1 MSEQPNFLKRFKKG
15 LIVTAIGAISFT
27 SVSFVEDY
35 FEISKNLDIFTTLY
49 RELNTYYVDEIDPSA
64 LMKTGIDAMLES
76 LDPYTNFI
84 SESEIEDYRVM
95 TTGQY
100 GGIGARVSTQREYA
114 TVVEIYEGFA
124 AFKAGLRAGDI
135 IKEVNGTSTKGRNPD
150 EISKL
155 LKGTPNSKIKV
166 KVLRPGSSS
175 IEIKEIT
182 REKISIKNV
191 IYHGMVKD
199 DYAYIKLTGFTFDA
213 GKEVRSALT
222 DLQKFNPK
230 GIILDLRDN
239 PGGLLSEA
247 VNVSN
252 VFIDKGELVVKTK
265 GRVKEWEESYLTKQ
279 TPVDTKTPLIVLIN
293 DRSASASEIVSGVI
307 QDLDR
312 GVIIGQKSFGKGLV
326 QATRPLSYNAKLKI
340 TTAKY
345 YIPSGRCIQA
355 LDYSHRAKDG
365 SVSKVPDSLMAI
377 FYTKNKRPVKDG
389 GGIYPDISVEGL
401 EMSIISKVLLDS
413 GLILDFVTDY
423 YLTNPPVSNAKE
435 FEVNEKMYQ
444 AFTKFLSSKNYN
456 YSTNTEKMLEA
467 YAEAAKKESYYE
479 AVKDELNKLE
489 TKMLND
495 KKGDLMKFKD
505 ELKQIIT
512 YHAVGRYHFQSG
524 QIKASFSY
532 DKDLSAALDAFK
544 KPTKFTQILNP
555 N

>member
-1 MSEQPNFLKRFKKG
+1 MSVQPNFFKRFKKG
-15 LIVTAIGAISFT
+15 IIVTAIGAVSFT
-27 SVSFVEDY
+27 SISFVEDY
-35 FEISKNLDIFTTLY
+35 FEISKNLDIFTNLY

-100 GGIGARVSTQREYA
+100 GGIGARVSTQREFA
-114 TVVEIYEGFA
+114 TVVEVYEGFA

-135 IKEVNGTSTKGRNPD
+135 IQEVNGTSTKGKNPE

-166 KVLRPGSSS
+166 KVQRPGSSA
-175 IEIKEIT
+175 IETKEIT
-182 REKISIKNV
+182 REKISINNV
-191 IYHGMVKD
+191 VYHGMIKD

-222 DLQKFNPK
+222 ELQKFNPK

-279 TPVDTKTPLIVLIN
+279 TPVDTKTPLVVLIN
-293 DRSASASEIVSGVI
+293 DRSASASEIVSGVV

-312 GVIIGQKSFGKGLV
+312 GVVIGQKSFGKGLV

-355 LDYSHRAKDG
+355 LDYTHRAKDG
-365 SVSKVPDSLMAI
+365 SVSKVPDSLMAT
-377 FYTKNKRPVKDG
+377 FYTKNRRPVKDG
-389 GGIYPDISVEGL
+389 GGIYPDISVESS
-401 EMSIISKVLLDS
+401 EMSNISQVLLDS
-413 GLILDFVTDY
+413 GLVLDFVTNY
-423 YLTNPPVSNAKE
+423 YLSHPPMENPKE
-435 FEVNEKMYQ
+435 FRVTDKMYQ
-444 AFTKFLSSKNYN
+444 EFTKFLSTKNYE
-456 YSTNTEKMLEA
+456 YATNTEKMLEA
-467 YAEAAKKESYYE
+467 YAEAAKKESYYD

-489 TKMLND
+489 AKMLSD
-495 KKGDLMKFKD
+495 KKGDLLKFRD
-505 ELKQIIT
+505 ELSRIIT

-524 QIKASFSY
+524 QIEASFHF
-532 DKDLSAALDAFK
+532 DKDLAAAIDVFK
-544 KPTKFTQILNP
+544 NPADFNKILKP
-555 N
+555 

>member
-1 MSEQPNFLKRFKKG
+1 MSEQPNFIKRFKKI
-15 LIVTAIGAISFT
+15 LIVTAIGTISFT
-27 SVSFVEDY
+27 SISFVEDY

-114 TVVEIYEGFA
+114 TVVEVYEGFA

-135 IKEVNGTSTKGRNPD
+135 IKEVNGTSTKGKKPD

-155 LKGTPNSKIKV
+155 LKGAPNSKIKV
-166 KVLRPGSSS
+166 KVLRPGISSV
-175 IEIKEIT
+175 ETKEIT

-191 IYHGMVKD
+191 IYHGMIKD
-199 DYAYIKLTGFTFDA
+199 DFAYIKLTGFTFDA

-365 SVSKVPDSLMAI
+365 SVSKVPDSLMAT

-401 EMSIISKVLLDS
+401 EMSIISNVLLDS

-444 AFTKFLSSKNYN
+444 AFTKFLSSKNYD

-524 QIKASFSY
+524 QIEASFSY